1 MSQDN
6 ELLFQET
13 GAWDQAELR
22 RRDDLTIQPYFGYN
36 VVENAS
42 RTRGIYRPIRNL
54 PVRYRRG
61 NRDDF
66 EGFVF
71 SQGKILMTYDSKIYD
86 NVNSTWSYQDDP
98 NKLGVKN
105 IRQTSPTELAGEFY
119 AFKRA
124 DGSLQKSPFNSPYWG
139 SSEDIQGFIAEAN
152 GADTNLQEYYGTLDT
167 LFDVIDPVTGAEIND
182 TTILTLGTKAV
193 MRNGLFLTGGTAK
206 LAGVCMEDTIRETR
220 NNAYQYQRK
229 IGAKT
234 VAKSGYYRIP
244 FVIAGTAHTAFP
256 GIQAATVVT
265 SLADYTGPLGT
276 GHIQYTATKDQAALI
291 VDGPESLVTGTKV
304 KIDKWGNPIITS
316 ASGYGDPFALGA
328 EIYLTGFDFAVRMP
342 MGNETMQYPGL
353 DVASNQTGGIDY
365 AIWALAKKIES
376 STLTVQQMRDLII
389 GSDSARWYGWATI
402 RYDIP

>member
-6 ELLFQET
+6 ELLLQET

-71 SQGKILMTYDSKIYD
+71 SQGKILMTYDPKIH
-86 NVNSTWSYQDDP
+86 NGSVWSYQNDAK
-98 NKLGVKN
+98 KLGVKN
-105 IRQTSPTELAGEFY
+105 IVQISPTELAGEFY
-119 AFKRA
+119 AFKKA
-124 DGSLQKSPFNSPYWG
+124 DGNLQKSPFSSPYWG

-152 GADTNLQEYYGTLDT
+152 GTNTNLQEYFGTLDT
-167 LFDVIDPVTGAEIND
+167 LFNLIDPVTGAEIND
-182 TTILTLGTKAV
+182 TTILSPGTAAV
-193 MRNGLFLTGGTAK
+193 LRNGLALSGGTAK

-220 NNAYQYQRK
+220 NNSYQYQRK

-234 VAKSGYYRIP
+234 VAKTGYYRIP
-244 FVIAGTAHTAFP
+244 FVIAGTGHTAFSA
-256 GIQAATVVT
+256 IQAATAVA
-265 SLADYTGPLGT
+265 SYADYTGALGT
-276 GHIQYTATKDQAALI
+276 GHVQYTATKDQAALI
-291 VDGPESLVTGTKV
+291 IDSPEALVTGAKV
-304 KIDKWGNPIITS
+304 KVDKWGNPIITS
-316 ASGYGDPFALGA
+316 DSAYTDLSTLGA
-328 EIYLTGFDFAVRMP
+328 EFYLTGFDFAVRMP
-342 MGNETMQYPGL
+342 MGNETMHYPGL

-365 AIWALAKKIES
+365 AVWALAKKIES

>member
-13 GAWDQAELR
+13 GAWDNAELR

-71 SQGKILMTYDSKIYD
+71 SQGKILMTYDPKIH
-86 NVNSTWSYQDDP
+86 NGSVWAYQDDAK
-98 NKLGVKN
+98 KLGIKN
-105 IRQTSPTELAGEFY
+105 IVQTSGTELAGEFY
-119 AFKRA
+119 AFKGA
-124 DGSLQKSPFNSPYWG
+124 NGTLQKSPFNSPYWG

-152 GADTNLQEYYGTLDT
+152 GTDTNLQEYFGTLDT
-167 LFDVIDPVTGAEIND
+167 LLGVIDPVTGAEITD
-182 TTILTLGTKAV
+182 SAVVSPGLASTI
-193 MRNGLFLTGGTAK
+193 RNGLSLSGGTAK

-234 VAKSGYYRIP
+234 VAKTGYYRIP
-244 FVIAGTAHTAFP
+244 FVIAGSGHTDFSA
-256 GIQAATVVT
+256 IQAATAVA
-265 SLADYTGPLGT
+265 SYADYTGVLGT
-276 GHIQYTATKDQAALI
+276 GHKQYTATKDQAALI
-291 VDGPESLVTGTKV
+291 VDSPAALVTGAKV
-304 KIDKWGNPIITS
+304 KVDKWGNPLITANS
-316 ASGYGDPFALGA
+316 AYTDLATLGA
-328 EIYLTGFDFAVRMP
+328 EVYLTGFDFAVRMP
-342 MGNETMQYPGL
+342 MGNETMHYPGL

-365 AIWALAKKIES
+365 AVWALAKKIES

-402 RYDIP
+402 RYEIP